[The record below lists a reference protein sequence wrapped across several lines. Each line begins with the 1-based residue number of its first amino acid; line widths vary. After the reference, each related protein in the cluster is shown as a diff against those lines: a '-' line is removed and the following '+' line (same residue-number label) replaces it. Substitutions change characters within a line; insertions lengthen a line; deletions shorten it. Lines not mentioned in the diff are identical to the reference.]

1 MRCVVLSWSHAFI
14 RFLVRVDRILAKLQ
28 LSAISTGWDKKGPLC
43 LPTGQFRRA
52 AGIFLMKRPG
62 KGYFE
67 GPAGGCATHFVY
79 ATWRSAIDTILH
91 LLGQGKS
98 WEDVVRKNSASK
110 NYLRRT
116 GSNRLDFTSESHKRG
131 AARAKTSY
139 RSCFRQNH
147 RCNLFFHHRAFVMR
161 CTLQMGTRSWLR
173 YICSYF
179 RRIRQRSWNRHHT
192 AVFY

>member
-1 MRCVVLSWSHAFI
+1 MDLCAASLLVGLTHLSVSWSGSTGFSLNSSYL
-14 RFLVRVDRILAKLQ
+14 RYQ
-28 LSAISTGWDKKGPLC
+28 TGWDKKGPQC
-43 LPTGQFRRA
+43 VPTGQFRRA
-52 AGIFLMKRPG
+52 AG
-62 KGYFE
+62 
-67 GPAGGCATHFVY
+67 GCATHFLY
-79 ATWRSAIDTILH
+79 ATWRSAIDTIPH
-91 LLGQGKS
+91 WLGQGKS

-147 RCNLFFHHRAFVMR
+147 RRNLFFHHRVVVVR
-161 CTLQMGTRSWLR
+161 CTLQMGTRSWLG

-179 RRIRQRSWNRHHT
+179 RRIHQRSWNRHHT